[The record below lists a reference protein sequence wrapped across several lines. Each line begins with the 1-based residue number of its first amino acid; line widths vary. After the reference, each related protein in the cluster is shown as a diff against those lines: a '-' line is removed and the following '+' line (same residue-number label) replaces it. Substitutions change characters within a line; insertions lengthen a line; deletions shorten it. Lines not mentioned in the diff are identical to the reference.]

1 MKQRLKPL
9 TATPPAARRQRGIAL
24 LEVMIAIV
32 ILGIGLLGTIGLQAR
47 AYSALSDAG
56 MRAEATLAAEKL
68 IGTISAD
75 LPNVLA
81 YNGPDGEAP
90 NEFLRPWVAET
101 QASIP
106 GAVTSV
112 TVVAQPAAQRAQ
124 VTVSIQWQRKASDE
138 PNVHRVTAYV
148 AM

>member
-1 MKQRLKPL
+1 MKPAPKPFS
-9 TATPPAARRQRGIAL
+9 AVRRQGGVAL

-75 LPNVLA
+75 IPNVLA
-81 YNGPDGEAP
+81 YNLPAGSKPSDLLE
-90 NEFLRPWVAET
+90 PWVTET
-101 QASIP
+101 QTNIP
-106 GAVTSV
+106 GAALSV
-112 TVVAQPAAQRAQ
+112 NVVSQPAANRAQ
-124 VTVSIQWQRKASDE
+124 VNIVIQWQRKAGAD
-138 PNVHRVTAYV
+138 PNTHRVTAYV